1 MRPPALAPN
10 TVVVWGR
17 GSQEAGM
24 AGTTPHVERDTLTVG
39 LPSAEQAIAVGTPAW
54 FRWLE
59 TATAFTFASSD
70 GTFSARRERSSSG
83 RGGWYWRAE
92 QRRGGVRRR
101 AYLGKAEE
109 LTLERLQAVA
119 ASLTDAHAPTYL
131 AIRQIGGSART
142 AAIPAPKALPT
153 GTATFLFTDIEG
165 SSQ

>member
-109 LTLERLQAVA
+109 LTLERLHTVA
-119 ASLTDAHAPTYL
+119 ASLAGVVA
-131 AIRQIGGSART
+131 
-142 AAIPAPKALPT
+142 PAPADDGRSRPTLPT
-153 GTATFLFTDIEG
+153 GTATFLFTD
-165 SSQ
+165 